1 MVWTVAITY
10 SFAEDFYYFRFMKNK
25 QATIRDIA
33 IKLQISI
40 STVSRALRNA
50 ADVNPETK
58 KAVLSLAQELNYE
71 PNRVAQ
77 SLRSKRTN
85 TLGVVVPEI
94 NLHFFSSAISG
105 IQGYSSRYNYGVM
118 ICQSLESIETEKS
131 NFHMLLS
138 NRVDGLLVS
147 LSSETNS
154 YDHLQWVIDKKIPLV
169 LFDRICTQVDTTKVV
184 VDDYNGAF
192 KAVEHLIL
200 TGCRSIAFVGGPEHL
215 YICKERLKGY
225 TDALMRYN
233 IPVLEEF
240 ILHCT
245 DLSKDPVQSMEQ
257 LLKQNKTPD
266 AIFALNDPIAIM
278 VMQVLKGKGISIPEE
293 MSVIGFTNE
302 PVSQF
307 IAPSLTTVSQPSYEM
322 GQVAAQLFLEQ
333 LENGNAVPF
342 VTKVLPTELLI
353 RNSTRRILAGA
364 AYS

>member
-1 MVWTVAITY
+1 
-10 SFAEDFYYFRFMKNK
+10 MKNQ

-58 KAVLSLAQELNYE
+58 KAVLSLARELNYE

-77 SLRSKRTN
+77 SLRSKRTK

-105 IQGYSSRYNYGVM
+105 IQEYSARYNYGVM
-118 ICQSLESIETEKS
+118 ICQSLESVETEKS
-131 NFHMLLS
+131 NLHMLLS

-147 LSSETNS
+147 LSSETDS
-154 YDHLQWVIDKKIPLV
+154 YDHLRSVIEKKIPLV

-200 TGCRSIAFVGGPEHL
+200 TGCKSIAFVGGPQHL

-233 IPVLEEF
+233 LPISQELIV
-240 ILHCT
+240 HCT
-245 DLSKDPVQSMEQ
+245 HLLKDPVQAMEQ
-257 LLKQNKTPD
+257 LLKRKEKPD
-266 AIFALNDPIAIM
+266 AIFAMNDPIAIII
-278 VMQVLKGKGISIPEE
+278 MQVLKGKGISIPEA

-307 IAPSLTTVSQPSYEM
+307 IEPSLTTVSQPSYEM

-333 LENGNAVPF
+333 LENQNVFPF

-353 RNSTRRILAGA
+353 RNSTKRI
-364 AYS
+364 

>member
-1 MVWTVAITY
+1 
-10 SFAEDFYYFRFMKNK
+10 MKNK

-50 ADVNPETK
+50 EDVNPETK
-58 KAVLSLAQELNYE
+58 KAVLSLARELNYE

-77 SLRSKRTN
+77 SLRNKRTN

-105 IQGYSSRYNYGVM
+105 IQEYSSRYNYGVM

-131 NFHMLLS
+131 NLHMLLS

-147 LSSETNS
+147 LSSETDS
-154 YDHLQWVIDKKIPLV
+154 YHHLRSVIEKKVPLV
-169 LFDRICTQVDTTKVV
+169 LFDRICTEVDTTKVV

-200 TGCRSIAFVGGPEHL
+200 TGCKRIAFVGGPEHL
-215 YICKERLKGY
+215 YICQERLKGY
-225 TDALMRYN
+225 TDALVQYN
-233 IPVLEEF
+233 IPVAEDL
-240 ILHCT
+240 IRHCT
-245 DLSKDPVQSMEQ
+245 HLSKDPADVMHQ
-257 LLKQNKTPD
+257 LLNQKEKPD
-266 AIFALNDPIAIM
+266 AIFALNDPIAIII
-278 VMQVLKGKGISIPEE
+278 MQVLKASGISIPEE

-307 IAPSLTTVSQPSYEM
+307 IEPSLTTVSQPSYEM

-333 LENGNAVPF
+333 LDNKEAVSF
-342 VTKVLPTELLI
+342 VTKVLPTELII
-353 RNSTRRILAGA
+353 RNSTRRVGKGVT
-364 AYS
+364 YP

>member
-1 MVWTVAITY
+1 LRLTGASLTLFY
-10 SFAEDFYYFRFMKNK
+10 FYYFPFMKNR

-58 KAVLSLAQELNYE
+58 KAVLSLAHELNYE

-77 SLRSKRTN
+77 SLRSKRTK

-105 IQGYSSRYNYGVM
+105 IQEYSSRYNYGVM
-118 ICQSLESIETEKS
+118 ICQSLESVETEKS
-131 NFHMLLS
+131 NLHMLLS

-147 LSSETNS
+147 LSSETDS
-154 YDHLQWVIDKKIPLV
+154 YDHLRTLIEKKIPLV
-169 LFDRICTQVDTTKVV
+169 LFDRICTEVDTTKVV

-192 KAVEHLIL
+192 KAVEHLII
-200 TGCRSIAFVGGPEHL
+200 TGCRSIAFVGGPKHL

-225 TDALMRYN
+225 TDALLKYN
-233 IPVLEEF
+233 MPVSGEL

-245 DLSKDPVQSMEQ
+245 HLSKDPVHAMHQ
-257 LLKQNKTPD
+257 LLKQNEKPD
-266 AIFALNDPIAIM
+266 AIFAMNDPIAIII
-278 VMQVLKGKGISIPEE
+278 MQVLKEKGISIPEE

-307 IAPSLTTVSQPSYEM
+307 IEPSLTTVSQPSYEM

-333 LENGNAVPF
+333 LENKEAVPF
-342 VTKVLPTELLI
+342 VTKVLPTELII
-353 RNSTRRILAGA
+353 RNSTRKIPRGA
-364 AYS
+364 PYS